1 MKILVC
7 VRRGRNG
14 EISPFE
20 ASAYEAAL
28 RQKDAE
34 VILLSMG
41 PDSTAEYLR
50 SLTRLGAKKAILLSD
65 KYFAGS
71 DTLVT
76 AYVLS
81 LAINMIK
88 PDFIFCGRQTLEGD
102 TGQTGPMLS
111 SLCGYNAVTESMGVE
126 VTGNEA
132 VCQTR
137 FEGEVRVFSPALI
150 TFERF
155 AELRLPGL
163 FSKVGELE
171 VWNAEKI
178 GADVSLCGLKG
189 SPTRVLESFENQSGK
204 RKCVFKEPSELKEV
218 INDVI
223 SSQQEK
229 VQKETA
235 SGEKMSKVWIVG
247 EKPLGFARLVSDDIT
262 VIELDEPDKMA
273 ERISSEKPN
282 AVLWATDSKSKRTA
296 SIVAA
301 KLKLG
306 LCADCTHLETDGQDL
321 FMYRPALSGSVIAKI
336 KSLTLPVM
344 ATVRTEENTKEQ
356 IVVAA
361 GYGAYKDL
369 EAIKGFADSIG
380 AGIASSR
387 RIVDNGLMTYDTQ
400 VGLTGKIISPKLY
413 IAVGISGAVQHLV
426 GMQNSGVIIAI
437 NPDKKAPI
445 FEYADYGFVM
455 EADQLKNMF

>member
-1 MKILVC
+1 MKIVVC

-34 VILLSMG
+34 VILVSMG
-41 PDSTAEYLR
+41 PDSSAEYLR

-81 LAINMIK
+81 LAMNMIK

-126 VTGNEA
+126 VTENEA

-171 VWNAEKI
+171 IWNAEKI

-229 VQKETA
+229 VQKETVN
-235 SGEKMSKVWIVG
+235 GEKMSKVWIVG
-247 EKPLGFARLVSDDIT
+247 EKPIGFAKLVSEDIT
-262 VIELDEPDKMA
+262 
-273 ERISSEKPN
+273 
-282 AVLWATDSKSKRTA
+282 
-296 SIVAA
+296 
-301 KLKLG
+301 
-306 LCADCTHLETDGQDL
+306 
-321 FMYRPALSGSVIAKI
+321 
-336 KSLTLPVM
+336 
-344 ATVRTEENTKEQ
+344 
-356 IVVAA
+356 
-361 GYGAYKDL
+361 
-369 EAIKGFADSIG
+369 
-380 AGIASSR
+380 
-387 RIVDNGLMTYDTQ
+387 
-400 VGLTGKIISPKLY
+400 
-413 IAVGISGAVQHLV
+413 
-426 GMQNSGVIIAI
+426 
-437 NPDKKAPI
+437 
-445 FEYADYGFVM
+445 
-455 EADQLKNMF
+455 